1 VTIGGIDGG
10 SPIVAPTQ
18 HYDATETY
26 DVFSY
31 SLAVVA
37 ESKTIWAGG
46 SSADL
51 GTYNQPNL
59 PGQIFGWGETH
70 YYQDDSGTYGS
81 SPMQDETGP
90 SQPAQSLWF
99 KSKVIS
105 CDLFFAPGHNLVGV
119 SHCDTI
125 VLNATNSPAMVI
137 PFFYTFPTITVPIN

>member
-105 CDLFFAPGHNLVGV
+105 CDLFFAGNPILLHLPDNHGANQ
-119 SHCDTI
+119 
-125 VLNATNSPAMVI
+125 LNGAGASAVVAQQRRHPN
-137 PFFYTFPTITVPIN
+137 